1 MAEKAGSERTSAPPP
16 GIRRVRTALADAG
29 IAARGT
35 LGRLRATKRSEV
47 AEGPAPEPTS
57 AADEVQASPKDLADA
72 DVAVQRAW
80 SHVRL
85 VIVIVATLA
94 PVVVALISWRI
105 SVWRAQRR

>member
-1 MAEKAGSERTSAPPP
+1 MAEKPGSERTLAPPS
-16 GIRRVRTALADAG
+16 GLRRVRTALADAG
-29 IAARGT
+29 VAARGT
-35 LGRLRATKRSEV
+35 LGRLRGTKRSDV
-47 AEGPAPEPTS
+47 AQRQAPEPTS

-72 DVAVQRAW
+72 DVAVRRAW
-80 SHVRL
+80 SHLRL